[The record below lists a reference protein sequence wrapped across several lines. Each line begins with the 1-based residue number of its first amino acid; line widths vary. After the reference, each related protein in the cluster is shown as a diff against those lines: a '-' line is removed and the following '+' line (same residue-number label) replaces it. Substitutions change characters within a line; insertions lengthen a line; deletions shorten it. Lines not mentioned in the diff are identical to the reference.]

1 MENNETPNR
10 GISPEPNAN
19 TSSNSPSIDALKPS
33 VKNTHLLP
41 TERIASK
48 PTGFQRFFSKKTFLA
63 LFLLATLLGA
73 VTGLEISYQYGLTYD
88 AQAVKQLADYKPSL
102 VTQVIADDGKTVIGE
117 FSLERRMPLS
127 YDEIPLKMRQA
138 VMAIEDARFKSHW
151 GIDPIGIARAGW
163 RNFQA
168 GSTIEGGSTLTQQ
181 LAKMLF
187 LSPEKSLTRKMKEAL
202 LALQIERQFTKQQ
215 IMEFYCNQ
223 IFLGGGSYGIE
234 AGAQYYF
241 GKSVKDLELE
251 DMALLAGLPK
261 APSAYSPTRD
271 INRAKA
277 RRNLVL
283 DNMAEEGFISRAEAD
298 TAKSKPIKLNVYARI
313 GNNNS
318 PYGYFV
324 EEVRQ
329 YLEES
334 YGTRVA
340 HTSGMKVYTT
350 LNADAQRH
358 AMQAV
363 RRGLHDYSRR
373 HPSSNKEIKFYNVIT
388 SENVKN
394 LDNYKHSDWDQ
405 EITEK
410 MYLQGLV
417 MNVDDKVAKIK
428 FGEYQTILTSKDV
441 ATLKQPLNKILKKG
455 DLAICNIKKVD
466 QEKKELTVS
475 LEQLPQVAGAFI
487 CIEAA
492 TGEIK
497 AMVGGYD
504 FNLSKFNNATQGNR
518 QTGSSFK
525 PFIYAAALE
534 DGWLADEYI
543 SDAPVSYGTWSPHN
557 YDGSYMG
564 SITLRKAIAQS
575 RNIPAVKLLE
585 SVGIQKGAEVVK
597 RFGVT
602 NPMAPYLPSAL
613 GATEVPLIEMVAAYT
628 AFPNQG
634 SRAKAYYVKR
644 ITDPYG
650 RLLEEKSP
658 ELVPVISPYVAG
670 TMASL
675 MQGVVEAGTAKRIKS
690 EKEAKL
696 NERQIA
702 GKTGTVNDFT
712 DAWFIGYTPSLV
724 AGFWIGYQGEKKSL
738 GKGETGG
745 SAALPVWIDF
755 MKYYLKDTEIEKFPE
770 IPEPDETL
778 KTVQEKRYK
787 EKLETY
793 LAAKATTYDS
803 SIPLPDILMSED
815 GTPPVRAKALPTP
828 PLPPGYDPE
837 NSSDSKE
844 SAHSSKLPSAKDAG
858 KIPTKPTVTDV
869 EYPVKPPS
877 LNSGKSSTKPGEKPS
892 KNSTPKPIASTPST
906 VKPTTTV
913 GAKPTTTAK
922 PTPATTSKSTTA
934 APSPSKSNVPTPS
947 TNKPT
952 NSSGLPKVSSV
963 NDTDLPGTS
972 RPRVVRATPSPTSNS
987 ASKPITNSTIKS
999 ANTTKPASTTTSKP
1013 IANSSTNKPQPTK
1026 ANSVVKPASSTTKPS
1041 SAAKPTS
1048 SGTSTKNSSQ
1058 TSSVKDKK
1066 TNKPN

>member
-1 MENNETPNR
+1 MENNETPNT
-10 GISPEPNAN
+10 GTNPEPNSRDSKN
-19 TSSNSPSIDALKPS
+19 VNS
-33 VKNTHLLP
+33 VKALNSTRSLP

-48 PTGFQRFFSKKTFLA
+48 PTRLQRFFSKKTFLA
-63 LFLLATLLGA
+63 LFLLSLLLGV
-73 VTGLEISYQYGLTYD
+73 VTGLELSYQYGLTYD

-102 VTQVIADDGKTVIGE
+102 VTQVIADDGKTIIGE

-138 VMAIEDARFKSHW
+138 VMAIEDARFNSHW

-168 GSTIEGGSTLTQQ
+168 GATVEGGSTLTQQ

-187 LSPEKSLTRKMKEAL
+187 LSPEKSLTRKAKEAL

-241 GKSVKDLELE
+241 GKAVKDLELE
-251 DMALLAGLPK
+251 EIALLAGLPK

-271 INRAKA
+271 INRATT
-277 RRNLVL
+277 RRNLVI
-283 DNMAEEGFISRAEAD
+283 DNMAEEGFITRAEA
-298 TAKSKPIKLNVYARI
+298 TKAKGKPIKLNVNSRV

-350 LNADAQRH
+350 LSADAQRH
-358 AMQAV
+358 AVQAV

-373 HPSSNKEIKFYNVIT
+373 HPSSAEFKFYNVIDN
-388 SENVKN
+388 ENVKN
-394 LDNYKHSDWDQ
+394 LNNYKHSDWDQ
-405 EITEK
+405 EIKEK

-417 MNVDDKVAKIK
+417 MSVEEKEAKIK
-428 FGEYQTILTSKDV
+428 LGEYNVVLTSKEL

-455 DLAICNIKKVD
+455 DLAICYVKKLD
-466 QEKKELTVS
+466 PEKKEISIT
-475 LEQLPQVAGAFI
+475 LEKLPQVAGAFV
-487 CIEAA
+487 CIEAR

-525 PFIYAAALE
+525 PFVYSAALE

-543 SDAPVSYGTWSPHN
+543 SDTPVAYGEWSPRN
-557 YDGSYMG
+557 YDGSFMG
-564 SITLRKAIAQS
+564 PITLRKAIAQS
-575 RNIPAVKLLE
+575 RNIPAVKLLQ

-597 RFGVT
+597 RFGIS

-613 GATEVPLIEMVAAYT
+613 GATEVPLIEMVAAYST
-628 AFPNQG
+628 FPNQG
-634 SRAKAYYVKR
+634 SRAKPYYIKR
-644 ITDPYG
+644 ITDPNG
-650 RLLEEKSP
+650 RLLEEKATES
-658 ELVPVISPYVAG
+658 VPVVSPYVAA
-670 TMASL
+670 TMVSL
-675 MQGVVEAGTAKRIKS
+675 MQGVVEAGTARRIKS

-696 NERQIA
+696 NERPIA

-738 GKGETGG
+738 GKGETGAT
-745 SAALPVWIDF
+745 SALPVWIDF
-755 MKYYLKDTEIEKFPE
+755 MKYYLKDKEIEKFPQT
-770 IPEPDETL
+770 PEPDEVL
-778 KTVQEKRYK
+778 KKVQEKRYK
-787 EKLETY
+787 ERLEVY
-793 LAAKATTYDS
+793 MSSNAAYGG
-803 SIPLPDILMSED
+803 IPLPEILMPED
-815 GTPPVRAKALPTP
+815 GSPLPKKPVLAVPPP
-828 PLPPGYDPE
+828 PPGYDPE
-837 NSSDSKE
+837 NSTDGKD
-844 SAHSSKLPSAKDAG
+844 SAHSNKLPSTKDAT
-858 KIPTKPTVTDV
+858 KFPTKPTVFDI

-877 LNSGKSSTKPGEKPS
+877 LAGKSVKSGEKSKPSSSTLTPKGATPSSTKP
-892 KNSTPKPIASTPST
+892 PIS
-906 VKPTTTV
+906 
-913 GAKPTTTAK
+913 GAKPASGTTK
-922 PTPATTSKSTTA
+922 PPSTKPNSGSTN
-934 APSPSKSNVPTPS
+934 STN
-947 TNKPT
+947 TNKPSAT
-952 NSSGLPKVSSV
+952 NSSPRVNTSSIEPSA
-963 NDTDLPGTS
+963 T
-972 RPRVVRATPSPTSNS
+972 RPRVVRATSIPSSNS
-987 ASKPITNSTIKS
+987 SSKTVSNIKSISNTKSSTSKPTAGNI
-999 ANTTKPASTTTSKP
+999 AKPSSKATLVSKPTVKSTTT
-1013 IANSSTNKPQPTK
+1013 K
-1026 ANSVVKPASSTTKPS
+1026 ANVN
-1041 SAAKPTS
+1041 KPTS
-1048 SGTSTKNSSQ
+1048 SSAKR
-1058 TSSVKDKK
+1058 
-1066 TNKPN
+1066 